1 MSIEQFGYR
10 QELNRALTF
19 KDLLIY
25 GLVFMVPIAPFGVFG
40 YVWDGSKGMVAL
52 AYLIGMVAMFFT
64 AMSYRAMSQA
74 FPVSGSVYAYAQ
86 RGIHPTVGF
95 FAGWLILLDY
105 ILTPS
110 LLYIVSAAAIAPMIP
125 AVPTW
130 VWIVGFIVINSLIN
144 LRGITFTAK
153 ANNIIL
159 TAEIIVLAVFI
170 VVGLIALYSGAGA
183 GRLTLD
189 PLYNPE
195 KFSLPLVMGAVSVA
209 VLSFLGFDGI
219 STLSE
224 ETKGGNDTVGKASL
238 AALLGVGVL
247 FIIQTWIAAD
257 LSQGMTFSSLD
268 TAFYDAANVAGGHW
282 LKYVTMWS
290 TVISWGIANAL
301 VAQAAVS
308 RILFAMARDKQLP
321 SVLSKVHPRLKTP
334 YVSTLFVALLS
345 IISGL
350 WFNGQ
355 IDNLSRLVNFGA
367 LTSFLLLHIA
377 VINHYIIRNKSG
389 RMVTHLL
396 LPLIGIVII
405 GFVIIEMDREAKVL
419 GLSWLA
425 VGVVYYLV
433 MKRVLKRNV
442 DIDLN
447 N

>member
-224 ETKGGNDTVGKASL
+224 ETRGGNDTVGKASL

-257 LSQGMTFSSLD
+257 LSHGMTFSSLD

-442 DIDLN
+442 DIDLKN
-447 N
+447 

>member
-64 AMSYRAMSQA
+64 AMSYRAMSRA

-189 PLYNPE
+189 PLYNPD

-425 VGVVYYLV
+425 IGVVYYLV

>member
-64 AMSYRAMSQA
+64 AMSYRTMSQA

>member
-425 VGVVYYLV
+425 VGVVYYLM